1 MEHIYRDKMKIIF
14 ATGNPNKVREASEIL
29 GKSFTLIMPKELG
42 YSGEIPETG
51 DTIEANSLEK
61 CKFLWDKFGKTCFAD
76 DTALEVN
83 ALNGEPGV
91 YSARYAG
98 PGKDPSDNTLKLLE
112 NLKGKSDRTA
122 RFRTVITLINK
133 GTIYTFEGVLNG
145 RIALEES
152 GKGGFGYD
160 PVFIPDGFSKT
171 LAEITEEEKNAISH
185 RGIVMRKLSDFMNK
199 VL

>member
-1 MEHIYRDKMKIIF
+1 MEHIYRDTMKIIF

-61 CKFLWDKFGKTCFAD
+61 CKFLWDKFSKTCFAD

-98 PGKDPSDNTLKLLE
+98 PGKNAADNTIKVLE
-112 NLKGKSDRTA
+112 KLKGAEDRTA